1 MLRSEVKALKEA
13 DKALKPSAKT
23 AISGFGGNSGNFG
36 YSAGARDTSASKN
49 RKQPS
54 VGTGKGEQK
63 GKSGQGSSRKKD
75 ARSPPQSGSKSK
87 PADKMSAPAKG
98 MLSSLLDGPD
108 KDSSKSRAFFE
119 SRRKL
124 IKKVVKSLTESYSI
138 AIEQAEDA
146 TKRLESAICTAI
158 DEDQRVTDTDTAV
171 RCYSNKIIELI
182 TAIKSGTV
190 ELQKFI
196 SKQED
201 STR

>member
-13 DKALKPSAKT
+13 DKALKPSGKSG
-23 AISGFGGNSGNFG
+23 IGGFGGNSGSFG
-36 YSAGARDTSASKN
+36 NSAGARDTSASKG
-49 RKQPS
+49 RKQAS
-54 VGTGKGEQK
+54 AATGRAEPQ
-63 GKSGQGSSRKKD
+63 GKSGQTSSRKKD
-75 ARSPPQSGSKSK
+75 ARSPPQSGSKTK
-87 PADKMSAPAKG
+87 PIEKASPPVKG

-108 KDSSKSRAFFE
+108 KDSSKPRAFFE
-119 SRRKL
+119 CRRKL

-138 AIEQAEDA
+138 AVEQAEDA